1 MKLEGPPSTVV
12 ERALKYAQALI
23 WRTCYVTCRHERFE
37 EVLADQDGTGE
48 LVLARCLA
56 CGHDW
61 AIAQAEHCEP
71 SERPRK
77 PGFFL
82 PGCETFDPASQVAPR
97 QDMPGCE
104 GPSPMCAEVSQ

>member
-1 MKLEGPPSTVV
+1 MTCGH
-12 ERALKYAQALI
+12 AL
-23 WRTCYVTCRHERFE
+23 FE
-37 EVLADQDGTGE
+37 ELLADQDGTGE

-77 PGFFL
+77 AGLFL
-82 PGCETFDPASQVAPR
+82 ANGVAFDPASQVAPR